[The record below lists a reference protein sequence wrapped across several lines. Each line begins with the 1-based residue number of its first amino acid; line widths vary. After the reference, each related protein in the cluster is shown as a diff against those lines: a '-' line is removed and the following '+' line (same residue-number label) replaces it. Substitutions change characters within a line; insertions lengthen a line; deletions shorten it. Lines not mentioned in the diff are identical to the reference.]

1 MLIFI
6 CCVLWS
12 YFSIQSAF
20 LWVLIVRP
28 FLLTCFGIRIR
39 LTPFKVLIEDQ
50 EKKITQ
56 TFIFTFRS
64 YTIFSHWTILWFDM
78 MFFLFNATFSN
89 ISAISWRPVLMVKED
104 GIIESNTGD
113 RSKIRRR
120 PHHNHQW
127 NNTQCERNTKS
138 RTLQIVIIFKIRLS
152 YHNNNSKENVCF

>member
-12 YFSIQSAF
+12 YFSKQSAF
-20 LWVLIVRP
+20 LWVLIVRS

-39 LTPFKVLIEDQ
+39 LMPFKVLIKDQ

-56 TFIFTFRS
+56 TFIFIFR
-64 YTIFSHWTILWFDM
+64 YIYYIFSLNYSMIWYDV
-78 MFFLFNATFSN
+78 FLFNTTFSN
-89 ISAISWRPVLMVKED
+89 ISAISWRPVLVVKEA
-104 GIIESNTGD
+104 GVIESNTGD

>member
-12 YFSIQSAF
+12 YFSRQSAF

-64 YTIFSHWTILWFDM
+64 YTIFELFYDLIWC
-78 MFFLFNATFSN
+78 FFLFNATFSN

-104 GIIESNTGD
+104 GIIESTTGD